1 MKVLILNKKGAFSM
15 RDVAPKLKNILANTS
30 LFRMLSDT
38 QLNAVAAKT
47 SSMRVGS
54 NESIVN
60 YGDAA
65 GGTFWLVYGQVNVA
79 VYSKQGG
86 EKMLAILG
94 PGKCFGLGEM
104 LLEQPHL
111 ACVKAAADSMLLY
124 TERDVMLAMA
134 AENFDFAREV
144 MACLGRQFYG
154 LVRDIGTYSLSAHQ
168 RLASYLLRQ
177 SEAAPERAFELV
189 ASKAT
194 IASRLSVTPETLS
207 RMLRD
212 FGAAGMIEVSGRR
225 IAVLDPARLSALVS

>member
-1 MKVLILNKKGAFSM
+1 MSVLMCNKKGIFFM
-15 RDVAPKLKNILANTS
+15 RDVAPKLKSILANTS
-30 LFRMLSDT
+30 LFRMLSET
-38 QLNAVAAKT
+38 QLNAVAART

-54 NESIVN
+54 NQPIVN

-65 GGTFWLVYGQVNVA
+65 EGAFWVVYGQVNVG

-111 ACVKAAADSMLLY
+111 ACVKAAADTMLLH

-134 AENFDFAREV
+134 AENVDFARE
-144 MACLGRQFYG
+144 MMSCLGRQFYS
-154 LVRDIGTYSLSAHQ
+154 LVRDIGTYSMSAHQ

-177 SEAAPERAFELV
+177 SAGAPEGAFELV
-189 ASKAT
+189 ATKAT

-207 RMLRD
+207 RMLRE
-212 FGAAGMIEVSGRR
+212 FGDDGMIKVSGRH
-225 IAVLDPARLSALVS
+225 IAVLDAPRLAAMVS